1 MIHENLPFADYLA
14 IDAASNSGLKKVRRS
29 PAHFKYPE
37 PQKKDSRAMEI
48 GRAIHMAVLEPDL
61 FRTTYHV
68 AEADDRVSSFYKGLA
83 KDFGG
88 DLVLTRPEYRRV
100 NGMLESAYRNQR
112 FADLMRRSG
121 RSELSVVTADPI
133 TGVPIKVRFDR
144 KGDGLF
150 ALDLKKCQDA
160 RGSEFCKAIGN
171 YGYYMQIP
179 FYAYAW
185 ELETGEKMN
194 CSRDFPIVALE
205 EDSPHAVVL
214 HDLDEIALE
223 LGRRHFRKALDDY
236 ARCRDAG
243 EWTGYADQSEVT
255 SVPSWMANELLDDE
269 MFGGV

>member
-1 MIHENLPFADYLA
+1 MILENLPFAEYLA
-14 IDAASNSGLKKVRRS
+14 IEAASNSGLKRVRRS

-48 GRAIHMAVLEPDL
+48 GRAIHCAILEPEL
-61 FRTTYHV
+61 FQSTYHV
-68 AEADDRVSSFYKGLA
+68 AEADDRVSAFYKGMA
-83 KDFGG
+83 NDFGG

-100 NGMLESAYRNQR
+100 SGMMESAYRNKR
-112 FADLMRRSG
+112 FAELMRRTG
-121 RSELSVVTADPI
+121 RNELSLVTDDPA
-133 TGVPIKVRFDR
+133 TGVKIKVRFDR

-179 FYAYAW
+179 FYAWAW

-223 LGRRHFRKALDDY
+223 LGRRHFRQALDDY
-236 ARCRDAG
+236 ARCMDAG
-243 EWTGYADQSEVT
+243 EWQAYPEESEIT
-255 SVPSWMANELLDDE
+255 SIPAWMANELLDDVE
-269 MFGGV
+269 FGGV